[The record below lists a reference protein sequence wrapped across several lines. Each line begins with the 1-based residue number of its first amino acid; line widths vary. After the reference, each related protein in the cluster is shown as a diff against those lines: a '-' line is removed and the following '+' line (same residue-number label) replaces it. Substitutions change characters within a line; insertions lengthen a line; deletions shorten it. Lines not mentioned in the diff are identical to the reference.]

1 MIMIDTYIQI
11 LINGLIVGSLYA
23 LVASGLS
30 LIYNVNKFIHLAH
43 GITVTVSA
51 YFMFWIFKQLSVNF
65 FVASFLAVIFAGLFG
80 VALYFFLY
88 QPLIKRKT
96 SNIVLLI
103 ASFAILL
110 LFENL
115 VLMIFGADVK
125 TYGVSSTTLDFAGI
139 LITNIQ
145 LTIILLTLGVFAL
158 LWFFLNKTNTGKSLR
173 AISDNKE
180 LAEVLGINTQKAV
193 IISFFIGSAIAG
205 LGGVLVGLEQNLEP
219 TMGMHLIIKGFT
231 GAVIGGLTSIPGAIG
246 GSYLLGV
253 VENYGVWFLPSQFKE
268 AIAYILLFVFLLFRP
283 TGIFGIK
290 EREQ

>member
-1 MIMIDTYIQI
+1 MIDTYIQI

-51 YFMFWIFKQLSVNF
+51 YFMFWIFKELTVNF
-65 FVASFLAVIFAGLFG
+65 FVASVLAVLFAGLFG
-80 VALYFFLY
+80 VALYYFLY

-103 ASFAILL
+103 ASFALL
-110 LFENL
+110 LFFENL

-125 TYGVSSTTLDFAGI
+125 TYGISSNTLDFAGV

-145 LTIILLTLGVFAL
+145 LTIILLTLAVFGL
-158 LWFFLNKTNTGKSLR
+158 LWFFLNKSNTGKSLR

-180 LAEVLGINTQKAV
+180 LAEVMGINTKKAV
-193 IISFFIGSAIAG
+193 LISFFIGSAIAG

-219 TMGMHLIIKGFT
+219 TMGLNLIIKGFT

-246 GSYLLGV
+246 GSYILGV